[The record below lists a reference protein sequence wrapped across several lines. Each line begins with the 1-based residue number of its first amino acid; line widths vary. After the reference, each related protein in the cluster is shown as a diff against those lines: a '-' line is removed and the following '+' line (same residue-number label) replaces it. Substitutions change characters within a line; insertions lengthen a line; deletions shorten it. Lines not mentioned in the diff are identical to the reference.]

1 MKHYRRWLLVSTCF
15 FTFAALVASG
25 MVACGG
31 GADAPAA
38 TSQSNAVAGETP
50 TVPVSPN
57 ATTTITT
64 TTTATAT
71 ATATATSNTTPV
83 GTGTS
88 PSTSTTTATTTG
100 TVSPTTTAFPLKVTE
115 LNTALTNPWSL
126 AFLPGGNVLVTER
139 AGSLRIVGSSGTLSA
154 AISGVPSVNSA
165 GQGGLLDVV
174 LDPAYASNQRI
185 YFSFS
190 ENDAANASINSTAV
204 ARAKLDTAGLRLTEL
219 QVIYRQGPKVASVGH
234 YGSRLVFDKNGYLF
248 VTMGDRQN
256 DDQRGFAQDLTRGNG
271 KVVRITTDGAPAPG
285 NPTFAGM
292 AGAQAAIWSYGHRNP
307 QGAALHPTTGQLWV
321 NEHGAQGGD
330 ELNLVLAGN
339 NYGWPKASY
348 SQEYG
353 TTTPV
358 GPATLPGVTP
368 PVSYWITRDGSA
380 FTGGAQSS
388 IAPSGMAIYVGDKFP
403 EYRGNVFLGALAG
416 TALWRVV
423 LGGSDGTTEVSR
435 ERLLASRNERI
446 RDVRVGPDGWI
457 YLLTDGA
464 PGKLLRVSR

>member
-1 MKHYRRWLLVSTCF
+1 MKHYQSWLLGSTCF
-15 FTFAALVASG
+15 FTFAALVAAG

-38 TSQSNAVAGETP
+38 ASQSNAVEGETP
-50 TVPVSPN
+50 GLSASPN
-57 ATTTITT
+57 ATTTMTASTT
-64 TTTATAT
+64 
-71 ATATATSNTTPV
+71 TTPV
-83 GTGTS
+83 GSSTT
-88 PSTSTTTATTTG
+88 PSTQTTTTMTTTG
-100 TVSPTTTAFPLKVTE
+100 SASPARTDFPLKVTE
-115 LNTALTNPWSL
+115 LSTALSSPWSL
-126 AFLPGGNVLVTER
+126 AFLPHGNMLVTER
-139 AGSLRIVGSSGTLSA
+139 AGSLRIVSSAGSVSA
-154 AISGVPSVNSA
+154 ATSGVPAVNSG

-174 LDPAYASNQRI
+174 PDPAFASNQRI

-204 ARAKLDTAGLRLTEL
+204 ARARLDVAALRLTEV
-219 QVIYRQGPKVASVGH
+219 QVIYRQSPKVSSVGH
-234 YGSRLVFDKNGYLF
+234 FGSRLVFDRNGYLF
-248 VTMGDRQN
+248 VTLGDRQN
-256 DDQRGFAQDLTRGNG
+256 DDQRGFAQDLSRGNG

-285 NPTFAGM
+285 NPTFA
-292 AGAQAAIWSYGHRNP
+292 AALGAQTGIWSYGHRNP

-353 TTTPV
+353 ATTPV

-388 IAPSGMAIYVGDKFP
+388 IAPSGMAIYAGDKFP
-403 EYRGNVFLGALAG
+403 EYRGNAFLGALAG

-423 LGGSDGTTEVSR
+423 LGGADGVTEVSR
-435 ERLLASRNERI
+435 ERLLAARNERI

-464 PGKLLRVSR
+464 TGKLLRVSR

>member
-1 MKHYRRWLLVSTCF
+1 VDKVHGMKHHQSWLLGSICVV
-15 FTFAALVASG
+15 TFAALVVSG

-38 TSQSNAVAGETP
+38 TGQNGASAAETP
-50 TVPVSPN
+50 SLSVSPN
-57 ATTTITT
+57 ATSTVTSTTPSAGTT
-64 TTTATAT
+64 TT
-71 ATATATSNTTPV
+71 P
-83 GTGTS
+83 G
-88 PSTSTTTATTTG
+88 TTTNSQTITASPTASPATTT
-100 TVSPTTTAFPLKVTE
+100 FQLKVTE
-115 LNTALTNPWSL
+115 LSTSLASPWGL
-126 AFLPGGNVLVTER
+126 AFLPDGNMLVTEK
-139 AGSLRIVGSSGTLSA
+139 AGSLRLVSRSGTVSA
-154 AISGVPSVNSA
+154 AISGVPAVNSG

-174 LDPAYASNQRI
+174 IDPAYASNQRI

-190 ENDAANASINSTAV
+190 ENDATNASINSTAV
-204 ARAKLDTAGLRLTEL
+204 ARARLDTAGLRLTEV
-219 QVIYRQGPKVASVGH
+219 QVIYRQSPKVSSSGH

-248 VTMGDRQN
+248 VTLGDRQS
-256 DDQRGFAQDLTRGNG
+256 DAQRGFAQDLGRGNG
-271 KVVRITTDGAPAPG
+271 KVVRITTDGAAAPG
-285 NPTFAGM
+285 NPSFA
-292 AGAQAAIWSYGHRNP
+292 AAPGAQSGIWSYGHRNP

-358 GPATLPGVTP
+358 GPATLPGVTS

-388 IAPSGMAIYVGDKFP
+388 IAPSGMAIYAGDKFP
-403 EYRGNVFLGALAG
+403 EYRGNVFIGALAG

-423 LGGSDGTTEVSR
+423 LGGADGATEVSR

-446 RDVRVGPDGWI
+446 RDVRIGPDGWI